1 MEYDDRDRAEPF
13 IIADIRYADGSTG
26 KIYFHTGSEEAIY
39 QLLESETAEGG
50 ENESLSDIERKMQKM

>member
-13 IIADIRYADGSTG
+13 IIADIRYADGSIG

-39 QLLESETAEGG
+39 QLLESETAEEG
-50 ENESLSDIERKMQKM
+50 EK